1 VIGVGGGAEKQLIAM
16 TPLRSHRIASD
27 IAPVAVFLTSEVS
40 WLTGK
45 IILASSGLLWAEILL
60 RDWAKLHA
68 NELLEIRR

>member
-45 IILASSGLLWAEILL
+45 IIVMVYRIKTLGNRAYNASYCL
-60 RDWAKLHA
+60 KVPT
-68 NELLEIRR
+68 